1 MIFGPDKFSPVKDLR
16 ARLTLTLG
24 IAGLVFLAPFAI
36 NNFVHGRL
44 WMGFG
49 ALSITAIMGY
59 QAWSITKGRYY
70 PFIASGVLAPLLIV
84 FLALAI
90 ATQGMI
96 GYLWSYPVTIVL
108 YFMLPER
115 QAWIANAVLLPIVL
129 PGAWEVFPDSVATR
143 AAVTF
148 LTVSAFSVVFVRVM
162 TDQQER
168 LEKLVVT
175 DNLTGLLN
183 RASLQETLEQAILQ
197 NSRSDVPMTIVSL
210 DLDRFKVINDTLGHA
225 AGDIVLRGVGRLM
238 NNRIRR
244 TDKVFRLGGE
254 EFLVL
259 LYGTGREKGLSVAEE
274 LRAAIA
280 SASLLPNRPV
290 TASIGVATL
299 QPNED
304 WSAWMNR
311 SDESLYRAKR
321 RGRNQVVASEL
332 TDHSRR

>member
-1 MIFGPDKFSPVKDLR
+1 MIFGLEKFSPVKDLR

-24 IAGLVFLAPFAI
+24 IAGLVFLAPFAV
-36 NNFVHGRL
+36 NNFVNGRF
-44 WMGFG
+44 WMGVG

-59 QAWSITKGRYY
+59 HAWSITRGRYY
-70 PFIASGVLAPLLIV
+70 PLIASGILAPLFII

-90 ATQGMI
+90 LTQGMI

-115 QAWIANAVLLPIVL
+115 QAWIANAILLPIVL
-129 PGAWEVFPDSVATR
+129 PGAWHVFPDSGIATR

-183 RASLQETLEQAILQ
+183 RASLQETLEQAIFQ
-197 NSRSDVPMTIVSL
+197 NSRSQVPMTIVSL

-225 AGDIVLRGVGRLM
+225 SGDIVLRGVGRLM

-259 LYGTGREKGLSVAEE
+259 LYGTGREKGLRVAEE
-274 LRAAIA
+274 LREAIA
-280 SASLLPNRPV
+280 TASLLPNRPV

-299 QPNED
+299 QPNEN
-304 WSAWMNR
+304 WSTWMNR
-311 SDESLYRAKR
+311 SDESLYQAKR
-321 RGRNQVVASEL
+321 KGRNRVVASEL
-332 TDHSRR
+332 TDHR

>member
-1 MIFGPDKFSPVKDLR
+1 MIFGLDKFSPVKDLR

-24 IAGLVFLAPFAI
+24 IAGLIILAPFAV
-36 NNFVHGRL
+36 NNFVRGRF
-44 WMGFG
+44 WMGVG
-49 ALSITAIMGY
+49 ALSITVIMGY
-59 QAWSITKGRYY
+59 HAWSITRGRYY
-70 PFIASGVLAPLLIV
+70 PLIASGILAPLFII

-90 ATQGMI
+90 STQGMT

-115 QAWIANAVLLPIVL
+115 QAWVANAILLPIVL
-129 PGAWEVFPDSVATR
+129 PAAWRIFPNDVATR
-143 AAVTF
+143 AAVT
-148 LTVSAFSVVFVRVM
+148 LITVSAFSVVFVRVM

-175 DNLTGLLN
+175 DSLTGLLN
-183 RASLQETLEQAILQ
+183 RASLQDTLEQAILQ
-197 NSRSDVPMTIVSL
+197 NSRFDVPMTIVSL

-225 AGDIVLRGVGRLM
+225 SGDIVLRGVGRLM

-259 LYGTGREKGLSVAEE
+259 LYGTDREKGFRVAEE
-274 LRAAIA
+274 LREAIA
-280 SASLLPNRPV
+280 TASLLPNRPV

-299 QPNED
+299 QPNEN
-304 WSAWMNR
+304 WSTWMNR
-311 SDESLYRAKR
+311 SDESLYQAKR
-321 RGRNQVVASEL
+321 KGRNRVVASEF
-332 TDHSRR
+332 TDHR